1 MVDILNNNPPVSN
14 NPNPVPNTPPQTPDV
29 TQHINPVP
37 NDEYLVKEPPPH
49 GLDSSWRRWKCLNC
63 GYVYEGIFKG
73 AMVCPKCGN
82 ADPDKF
88 DEAE

>member
-1 MVDILNNNPPVSN
+1 MVCVEGPVLFK
-14 NPNPVPNTPPQTPDV
+14 VGQIV
-29 TQHINPVP
+29 
-37 NDEYLVKEPPPH
+37 
-49 GLDSSWRRWKCLNC
+49 RWKKDIPL
-63 GYVYEGIFKG
+63 GYEGIFKG